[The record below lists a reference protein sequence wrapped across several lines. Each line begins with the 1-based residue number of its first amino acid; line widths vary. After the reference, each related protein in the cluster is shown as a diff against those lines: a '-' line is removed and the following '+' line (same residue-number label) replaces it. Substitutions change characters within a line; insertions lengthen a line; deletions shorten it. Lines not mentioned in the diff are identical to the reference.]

1 MICDDFDENL
11 FGKAHSYGEYLH
23 TRYWVSF
30 LWRDISLRRLC
41 WRTEKGQRPNDH
53 RQPKTWRSKTENQL
67 KRLLPAICYTP
78 GDLYAFQQDNARS
91 HDAHESWAAA
101 TRDLRLHHT
110 RLVWL
115 PATSIPWITEYG
127 MSYKVVF
134 ISTAD
139 VGWCGYEPKQRLIET
154 WSAVQQS
161 AICHTVISQT
171 RL

>member
-67 KRLLPAICYTP
+67 KRLLPAITLP
-78 GDLYAFQQDNARS
+78 VTFTLSNRIALGRTMHMRVELLRHEISDFITSDLYDSQRPRFRGLQNT
-91 HDAHESWAAA
+91 EC
-101 TRDLRLHHT
+101 HT
-110 RLVWL
+110 RSCLYRQPMCDVAMSRSSVW
-115 PATSIPWITEYG
+115 SKHG
-127 MSYKVVF
+127 
-134 ISTAD
+134 
-139 VGWCGYEPKQRLIET
+139 
-154 WSAVQQS
+154 QQS
-161 AICHTVISQT
+161 SRAPVVT
-171 RL
+171 R